1 MKSYFTF
8 LSRNKLY
15 TAIQFFGLAIAL
27 GVVLLLTLYAKT
39 EFNIG
44 NRQPYSHQLY
54 AIGYGDG
61 IGMTVGTAPELFPS
75 IPEIK
80 EWTRLINNELT
91 DLTIDNNYYQVNS
104 LAVDSNFFRLMD
116 YPLIGCERDKVLNGT
131 NEAIISEPFAVKY
144 SAMKI
149 LSDAQSCT

>member
-1 MKSYFTF
+1 
-8 LSRNKLY
+8 
-15 TAIQFFGLAIAL
+15 
-27 GVVLLLTLYAKT
+27 
-39 EFNIG
+39 
-44 NRQPYSHQLY
+44 
-54 AIGYGDG
+54 
-61 IGMTVGTAPELFPS
+61 MTVGTAPELFPS

-131 NEAIISEPFAVKY
+131 NVPNTLRANGSEMMASFVPF
-144 SAMKI
+144 ST
-149 LSDAQSCT
+149 LSRSHPMSG